1 MVSICCD
8 CNPKEMRIISP
19 LLISALG
26 IDLLWQSSLATS
38 AVTAVTEVRDAV
50 RASHTASRAKSAAF
64 AAAEK
69 QKKAYEACDH
79 TSSKEKIKYTQ
90 TEASNAQSHA
100 IHATVV
106 EYEANIAKKRSAVSL
121 AQDVK
126 SWNIHRKRELLRTC
140 AELAKSQQEACRKAA
155 DAWESLRDGL
165 IDSTSCSATD
175 DTSMWTRTLP
185 QHYETPHTVA
195 SYGDSQEIL
204 APEFPSALGNSD
216 SREVCHNQLQKSSG
230 LDSWDSEKQDFLDCA
245 GSGSRLSASSAA
257 GEFAGNSPQHD
268 GDAQKSESSAV
279 EESGSLAWEGSQQSQ
294 PNSQIY
300 SSSDNV
306 YSLSPPNVSQ
316 IDDDY
321 FSYNQG
327 LSVRESSEGSENGEE
342 GDDASNAADSFH
354 SGQDANA
361 EPMST
366 SMQSLIDGLMAWGE
380 EGEQRNEGE
389 DTPDDMNETLF
400 E

>member
-69 QKKAYEACDH
+69 SKKAYEACDH

-140 AELAKSQQEACRKAA
+140 TELAKSQQEACRKAA

-165 IDSTSCSATD
+165 IDSTSCSFSFATD
-175 DTSMWTRTLP
+175 DTSMWTRPMP
-185 QHYETPHTVA
+185 QHQEAPHTVA

-204 APEFPSALGNSD
+204 APEFPSALGDSD
-216 SREVCHNQLQKSSG
+216 SKEVYHNQLQKSSG
-230 LDSWDSEKQDFLDCA
+230 LDSWDSGKRD
-245 GSGSRLSASSAA
+245 SGSRLSASSAA
-257 GEFAGNSPQHD
+257 GEFADNSPQHD
-268 GDAQKSESSAV
+268 GDAQKSETSAV
-279 EESGSLAWEGSQQSQ
+279 KESGSLAWEESQQSQ
-294 PNSQIY
+294 PNSQLY
-300 SSSDNV
+300 SSSDNA
-306 YSLSPPNVSQ
+306 YSLSLPDVSQ

-342 GDDASNAADSFH
+342 GDDASNADDSFH